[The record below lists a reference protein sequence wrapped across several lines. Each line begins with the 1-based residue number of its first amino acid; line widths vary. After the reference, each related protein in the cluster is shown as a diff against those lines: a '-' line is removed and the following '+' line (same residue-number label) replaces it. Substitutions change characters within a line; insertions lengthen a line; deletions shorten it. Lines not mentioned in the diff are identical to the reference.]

1 MLGKA
6 TEQKKTSFGQLVVYL
21 DENRNN
27 FDVGMAAL
35 FSYRSLLLFK
45 LIKETPLNFS
55 DARILMQYL
64 QSSFTIAGIH
74 HPEKPSA
81 TKFIRMKQN
90 VDSYTNDIL
99 TGQYILSEKEIL
111 VNEEREKKIKGALK
125 KLGCHP
131 LKTIHTPHGASI
143 HYAGTLP
150 FNETG
155 KPYTIYP
162 NGKLAGTKNVYVA
175 DGSGFNY
182 LPAKGLTLT
191 LMANAYLVAN
201 NVLKND

>member
-6 TEQKKTSFGQLVVYL
+6 TEKNKTSFGQLVIYA
-21 DENRNN
+21 DEQKNN
-27 FDVGMAAL
+27 FDVSMAAL

-55 DARILMQYL
+55 DARIIMQYL

-74 HPEKPSA
+74 HPEKGGA
-81 TKFIRMKQN
+81 TKFIKMKKESN
-90 VDSYTNDIL
+90 SFTDDIL
-99 TGQYILSEKEIL
+99 TGEYILTAAEEKQ
-111 VNEEREKKIKGALK
+111 NKEREEKMKWALDR
-125 KLGCHP
+125 LGCIP
-131 LKTIHTPHGASI
+131 LKTIHTPHGGSI

-150 FNETG
+150 FSESGN
-155 KPYTIYP
+155 KFSLHP
-162 NGKLAGTKNVYVA
+162 NGKLAGTKNVFVA

-191 LMANAYLVAN
+191 LMANA
-201 NVLKND
+201 VLKNE